1 MNNTAMAFD
10 AGTWWLVGLLATA
23 LTGAVVFLVKRTL
36 FSRVDDLS
44 REVGEIRDGTVKKAD
59 YDKAQEKM
67 SGSIEEIKRDYT
79 PRNIHE
85 KSYDELRADIKK
97 IMENFLTRED
107 FFREHAKVDRKI
119 DMLLDF
125 EIKRKGNGI

>member
-1 MNNTAMAFD
+1 MV
-10 AGTWWLVGLLATA
+10 AGWPAGHSSD
-23 LTGAVVFLVKRTL
+23 R
-36 FSRVDDLS
+36 SRGIS
-44 REVGEIRDGTVKKAD
+44 G
-59 YDKAQEKM
+59 QEDIILPRGR
-67 SGSIEEIKRDYT
+67 SVEEIKRDYT

-125 EIKRKGNGI
+125 EIKRKGTGI

>member
-44 REVGEIRDGTVKKAD
+44 REVGEIRDGTVKTV
-59 YDKAQEKM
+59 
-67 SGSIEEIKRDYT
+67 SYT
-79 PRNIHE
+79 H
-85 KSYDELRADIKK
+85 
-97 IMENFLTRED
+97 LTLPTI
-107 FFREHAKVDRKI
+107 A
-119 DMLLDF
+119 
-125 EIKRKGNGI
+125 

>member
-97 IMENFLTRED
+97 IMENFLMRED

-125 EIKRKGNGI
+125 EIKRKGTGI